1 MNDNFINQ
9 GPAVMDPNFINKH
22 LDEVLANT
30 RIDQE
35 LYYNYNVKRGLR
47 NSDGSGVLV
56 GLTQV
61 GSVVGYG
68 MFEQEL
74 QPVPGKLMY
83 RGIEIRDLVKGFQA
97 EKRFGFEETCFL
109 LLFGHLPTK
118 SELEEFCNVLDSVR
132 PLPLG
137 FKESAILHM
146 PSPNVMNKLAR
157 CVLANY
163 SFDENPDDVSI
174 GNVLRQSLELIARLP
189 TYAVYGCQAKA
200 HYYGGKSL
208 HMRVPKKGLSTAEH
222 ILCLLR
228 PYSDYTQLEAELLDL
243 CLVLHAEHGGGNNST
258 FTTHVVSSTFTDTY
272 SAIAAAI
279 LSLKGP
285 RHGGANIQVSDM
297 MDNIKEN
304 ISNWEDKA
312 AIKDYLAKML
322 NKEVYDKK
330 GLIYGLGH
338 AVYKI
343 SDPRAEVLYEKAKQ
357 LVAEHPEYEKEFHLY
372 ENVAE
377 IGRDLF
383 MEKTK
388 SSRRMCIN
396 VDFYSGL
403 VYKMLDIP
411 SDLFTPLFAIGRMPG
426 WCAHRLEELNSN
438 SKIIRPAYKCV
449 VHPKQYI
456 PMDER

>member
-1 MNDNFINQ
+1 
-9 GPAVMDPNFINKH
+9 
-22 LDEVLANT
+22 
-30 RIDQE
+30 
-35 LYYNYNVKRGLR
+35 
-47 NSDGSGVLV
+47 
-56 GLTQV
+56 
-61 GSVVGYG
+61 
-68 MFEQEL
+68 
-74 QPVPGKLMY
+74 
-83 RGIEIRDLVKGFQA
+83 
-97 EKRFGFEETCFL
+97 
-109 LLFGHLPTK
+109 
-118 SELEEFCNVLDSVR
+118 
-132 PLPLG
+132 
-137 FKESAILHM
+137 
-146 PSPNVMNKLAR
+146 MNKLAR

-163 SFDENPDDVSI
+163 SFDENPDDVSV

-243 CLVLHAEHGGGNNST
+243 CLVIHAEHGGGNNST

-285 RHGGANIQVSDM
+285 RHGGANIQVTDM
-297 MDNIKEN
+297 MENIKEN
-304 ISNWEDKA
+304 ISDWEDKS
-312 AIKDYLAKML
+312 AIKDYLAKIL
-322 NKEVYDKK
+322 NKEAYDKK

-338 AVYKI
+338 AVYKV

-357 LVAEHPEYEKEFHLY
+357 LVGEHPEYEKEFHLY

-449 VHPKQYI
+449 VHSKPYI
-456 PMDER
+456 PMNER

>member
-1 MNDNFINQ
+1 MNDSFMNQ
-9 GPAVMDPNFINKH
+9 GPAVMDQNFINKH

-118 SELEEFCNVLDSVR
+118 AELEEFCNVLDSVR
-132 PLPLG
+132 PLPIG

-163 SFDENPDDVSI
+163 SFDENPDDVSV

-243 CLVLHAEHGGGNNST
+243 CLVIHAEHGGGNNST

-285 RHGGANIQVSDM
+285 RHGGANIQVTDM
-297 MDNIKEN
+297 MENIKEN
-304 ISNWEDKA
+304 ISDWEDKA
-312 AIKDYLAKML
+312 AIKDYLAKIL

-357 LVAEHPEYEKEFHLY
+357 LVGEHPEYEKEFHLY

>member
-1 MNDNFINQ
+1 MNDSFINQ
-9 GPAVMDPNFINKH
+9 GPAIMDPNFINKH

-118 SELEEFCNVLDSVR
+118 PELEEFCNILDSVR

-285 RHGGANIQVSDM
+285 RHGGANIQVTDM
-297 MDNIKEN
+297 MENIKEN

-357 LVAEHPEYEKEFHLY
+357 LVGEHPEYEKEFHLY

-449 VHPKQYI
+449 VNSKPYV

>member
-1 MNDNFINQ
+1 MNDSFMNQ
-9 GPAVMDPNFINKH
+9 GPAVMDPNFIKKH

-30 RIDQE
+30 RLDQE

-74 QPVPGKLMY
+74 QPVSGKLMY

-118 SELEEFCNVLDSVR
+118 AELDEFCNVLDSVR
-132 PLPLG
+132 PLPIG

-163 SFDENPDDVSI
+163 SFDENPDDVSV

-243 CLVLHAEHGGGNNST
+243 CLVIHAEHGGGNNST

>member
-1 MNDNFINQ
+1 MNDSFMNQ
-9 GPAVMDPNFINKH
+9 GPAVMDPNFIKKH

-74 QPVPGKLMY
+74 QPVSGKLMY

-118 SELEEFCNVLDSVR
+118 AELDEFCNVLDSVR
-132 PLPLG
+132 PLPIG

-163 SFDENPDDVSI
+163 SFDENPDDVSV

-243 CLVLHAEHGGGNNST
+243 CLVIHAEHGGGNNST

>member
-1 MNDNFINQ
+1 MNDSFMNQ
-9 GPAVMDPNFINKH
+9 GPAVMDQNFINKH

-118 SELEEFCNVLDSVR
+118 AELEEFCNVLDSVR
-132 PLPLG
+132 PLPIG

-163 SFDENPDDVSI
+163 SFDENPDDVSV

-243 CLVLHAEHGGGNNST
+243 CLVIHAEHGGGNNST

-297 MDNIKEN
+297 MNNIKEN